1 LVTLAKHIRQE
12 LLPVQD
18 EEDAERTTKANA
30 MLPLP
35 VVEAAINSTMD
46 RNNYGI
52 DVPLGAKLPASL
64 AVWRWEVK
72 EPFWECLPKNGREK
86 AEARLEERKAV
97 RAIFDLK
104 GVRPHFATGIRQARL

>member
-1 LVTLAKHIRQE
+1 MTLAKHIRQE

-18 EEDAERTTKANA
+18 EEDVERATKAND

-52 DVPLGAKLPASL
+52 DVPLGVKLPASL
-64 AVWRWEVK
+64 SVWRWEVK

-86 AEARLEERKAV
+86 AEARLDERKAV
-97 RAIFDLK
+97 RAI
-104 GVRPHFATGIRQARL
+104 IRSRGRKALFLTDFRRARL